1 MSPCLASSPSYV
13 LATGAAAVRRLHV
26 LHDIYS
32 PVGRRV
38 LLQAGLK
45 QGMKVADFGC
55 GVGVV
60 TRMLAKMA
68 GPRGHVTGIDVDR
81 AQLEQASDLCMRE
94 RLAKHWTGPITVIED
109 AVEFGPERF
118 VKSPLVGVRIGG
130 CIGHRN

>member
-1 MSPCLASSPSYV
+1 MSACLASSPSYV

-32 PVGRRV
+32 PAGRRV

-60 TRMLAKMA
+60 TRMLAQMI
-68 GPRGHVTGIDVDR
+68 GPAGHVTGIDVDA
-81 AQLEQASDLCMRE
+81 AQLERASDLCAQNG
-94 RLAKHWTGPITVIED
+94 LANTSFVEASAYDTGLPEIVSTSCT
-109 AVEFGPERF
+109 AVSCCF
-118 VKSPLVGVRIGG
+118 I
-130 CIGHRN
+130 